1 MPQHNEVV
9 RESFTTQAEAFAAN
23 PWVTDEERIRRLV
36 SAARLSGSER
46 VLDIATGPGYVAEGF
61 ARAAREV
68 VGIDLTEAM
77 LSIAVER
84 TKQRGIANLSF
95 QKGNAENLP
104 FGNEEFDI
112 VVCRLALHHV
122 REPLRVVGEMTR
134 VCRTGGTVLVEDI
147 YASEHAERAAYQDRW
162 EKLRDPS
169 HVRTLP
175 LSEMMLLFRDAGME
189 TETLATARDL
199 TPEVGR
205 WLATTKVEGERASE
219 VRRLLEDDRLR
230 DLSGTQPFHD
240 EMGRLYFHART
251 AILGARKL
259 PRGQEAGPAASRSKQ
274 ST

>member
-1 MPQHNEVV
+1 MTRHNEVV

-36 SAARLSGSER
+36 NAAQLKGKER

-68 VGIDLTEAM
+68 IGIDLTDAM
-77 LSIAVER
+77 LEIAVAR

-95 QKGNAENLP
+95 RKGDAENLP
-104 FGNEEFDI
+104 FGDEEFDV

-122 REPLRVVGEMTR
+122 REPLHVLREMTR

-147 YASEHAERAAYQDRW
+147 FASEHPERAAYQDRW

-175 LSEMMLLFRDAGME
+175 LSRMLQLYRDAGIE
-189 TETLATARDL
+189 TEALTTAQDL
-199 TPEVGR
+199 TPEVER
-205 WLATTKVEGERASE
+205 WLATTKVGGERAAE
-219 VRRLLEDDRLR
+219 IRGLLEADRLQ
-230 DLSGTQPFHD
+230 DLSGTRPFQD

-251 AILGARKL
+251 AIVVGRKA
-259 PRGQEAGPAASRSKQ
+259 P
-274 ST
+274 

>member
-122 REPLRVVGEMTR
+122 REPLRVVREMTR

-175 LSEMMLLFRDAGME
+175 LSEMMLLLRDAGME